1 MSKVLHYGD
10 KDNKICN
17 IYKQKKYTKIP
28 IRKNSEKLKY
38 NNKVSEKS
46 KTLKLEKKTTLK
58 NDK

>member
-1 MSKVLHYGD
+1 MQTKITKYAIYI
-10 KDNKICN
+10 NKKN
-17 IYKQKKYTKIP
+17 TQKIP